1 MQTIHISMTS
11 RPAAVPPSVATI
23 GFFDGVH
30 RGHRF
35 LLDHVIAEA
44 RAEGLASM
52 AVTFDRHPRQVLHS
66 DYVPQA
72 LSTPEEKLRLLAAT
86 GIDCAAVLH
95 FDRDMAACGAR
106 DFMRDILRD
115 GLGVRR
121 LVIGYDHRFGH
132 NRAEGFDD
140 YVRYGRE
147 LGIVVEQAPAFS
159 EGGDKVSSSLVRRLL
174 AAGDV
179 ERAAECLGRPY
190 AVSGKVVGGYREG
203 RRMGFPTAN
212 LDVAGSGR
220 MLPADG
226 VYATEVH
233 VGGEKSA
240 LRGMTNI
247 GRRPTFG
254 THGVTVETYILD
266 YSADLY
272 GREMSLA
279 FRSRLRGEHTF
290 SSPGELAAQLAEDR
304 EEVRKVF
311 GEEKVESDNPKGR
324 NVSQER

>member
-1 MQTIHISMTS
+1 MTS
-11 RPAAVPPSVATI
+11 HPAAVQPSVATI

-44 RAEGLASM
+44 RADGLASM

-72 LSTPEEKLRLLAAT
+72 LSTPDEKLQLLAAT
-86 GIDCAAVLH
+86 GIDYAAVLH

-140 YVRYGRE
+140 YVRYGSA
-147 LGIVVEQAPAFS
+147 LGITVEQAPALDAS
-159 EGGDKVSSSLVRRLL
+159 GEQVSSSLVRRLL
-174 AAGDV
+174 LAGDV
-179 ERAAECLGRPY
+179 ERAASCLGRPY
-190 AVSGKVVGGYREG
+190 SVSGVVVGGYREG

-212 LDVAGSGR
+212 LDIAHLGQ
-220 MLPADG
+220 MLPAVG
-226 VYATEVH
+226 VYATQVCH
-233 VGGEKSA
+233 AGEEKP
-240 LRGMTNI
+240 LHGMTNI
-247 GRRPTFG
+247 GHRPTFG

-266 YSADLY
+266 YAGDLY
-272 GREMSLA
+272 GRQMTLT
-279 FRSRLRGEHTF
+279 FMSRLRGERPF
-290 SSPGELAAQLAEDR
+290 GSPEALAAQLSEDR
-304 EEVRKVF
+304 EAVRRFF
-311 GEEKVESDNPKGR
+311 GDG
-324 NVSQER
+324 ERQS

>member
-1 MQTIHISMTS
+1 MTS
-11 RPAAVPPSVATI
+11 HPAAVQPSVATI

-44 RAEGLASM
+44 RADGLASM

-72 LSTPEEKLRLLAAT
+72 LSKPDEKLQLLAAT
-86 GIDCAAVLH
+86 GIDYAAVLH

-140 YVRYGRE
+140 YVRYGSA
-147 LGIVVEQAPAFS
+147 LGMTVEQAPALDAS
-159 EGGDKVSSSLVRRLL
+159 GEQVSSSLVRRLL
-174 AAGDV
+174 LAGDV
-179 ERAAECLGRPY
+179 ERAASCLGRPY
-190 AVSGKVVGGYREG
+190 SVSGVVVGGYREG

-212 LDVAGSGR
+212 LDIAHLGQ
-220 MLPADG
+220 MLPAVG
-226 VYATEVH
+226 VYATQVCIA
-233 VGGEKSA
+233 GEEKP
-240 LRGMTNI
+240 LHGMTNI

-266 YSADLY
+266 YAGDLY
-272 GREMSLA
+272 GRQMTLT
-279 FRSRLRGEHTF
+279 FMSRLRSERSFG
-290 SSPGELAAQLAEDR
+290 SPEALAAQLSEDR
-304 EEVRKVF
+304 EAVRRFF
-311 GEEKVESDNPKGR
+311 GDG
-324 NVSQER
+324 ERQS

>member
-1 MQTIHISMTS
+1 MTS
-11 RPAAVPPSVATI
+11 HPAAVQPSVATI

-44 RAEGLASM
+44 RADGLASM

-72 LSTPEEKLRLLAAT
+72 LSTPDEKLQLLAAT
-86 GIDCAAVLH
+86 GIDYAAVLH

-140 YVRYGRE
+140 YVRYGSA
-147 LGIVVEQAPAFS
+147 LGITVEQAPALDAS
-159 EGGDKVSSSLVRRLL
+159 GEQVSSSLVRRLL
-174 AAGDV
+174 LAGEV
-179 ERAAECLGRPY
+179 ERAASCLGRPY
-190 AVSGKVVGGYREG
+190 SVSGVVVGGYREG

-212 LDVAGSGR
+212 LDIAHLGQ
-220 MLPADG
+220 MLPAVG
-226 VYATEVH
+226 VYATQVCIA
-233 VGGEKSA
+233 GEEKP
-240 LRGMTNI
+240 LHGMTNI

-266 YSADLY
+266 YAGDLY
-272 GREMSLA
+272 GRQMTLTFMSH
-279 FRSRLRGEHTF
+279 LRGERPF
-290 SSPGELAAQLAEDR
+290 GSPEALAAQLSEDR
-304 EEVRKVF
+304 EAVRRFF
-311 GEEKVESDNPKGR
+311 GDG
-324 NVSQER
+324 ERQS